1 MPSIRSAPAGLKCR
15 SAAASCRA
23 EVCYRFRPEHGRYWA
38 VNRRNFITLLG
49 GAAAAWPLAARAQ
62 KDRVPVIGIL
72 RVNPKNLNEIFAEPF
87 RRYMKALGWDEGRN
101 VRYQFV
107 WADGQIERIPALAQE
122 LADEKVDLLIAFGTP
137 SANAV
142 ERASSTIPT
151 VAITDDMIA
160 SGLSSDLRRMR
171 FNNMTGVSILSAELD
186 VKRLELLHEFVPR
199 AKRVGILVDPNVSP
213 RVPDLKDAAR
223 TLGVEPVFFDARSR
237 DEVAH
242 ALDAMI
248 GAGVEAV
255 NVLASPALGTARDL
269 LLPKFEQARLPAI
282 YQWPEVA
289 EEGGFLAYG
298 PRQLLVFRHV
308 ASLVDKLLRGARP
321 TDLPIEQPSRFELV
335 LNLKTANGLGLT
347 FSPQLLL
354 RADEVIE

>member
-1 MPSIRSAPAGLKCR
+1 MSAKMK
-15 SAAASCRA
+15 
-23 EVCYRFRPEHGRYWA
+23 
-38 VNRRNFITLLG
+38 RREFITLL

>member
-1 MPSIRSAPAGLKCR
+1 MRRREFIGL
-15 SAAASCRA
+15 
-23 EVCYRFRPEHGRYWA
+23 
-38 VNRRNFITLLG
+38 IG
-49 GAAAAWPLAARAQ
+49 GAAVSWPLAARAQ
-62 KDRVPVIGIL
+62 QDRSPVVGIL
-72 RVNPKNLNEIFAEPF
+72 RVNPKNLNETFAEPF

-101 VRYQFV
+101 IRYWFV
-107 WADGQIERIPALAQE
+107 WADGQIERIPALVQE
-122 LADEKVDLLIAFGTP
+122 LVDQKLDLLIIFGTP
-137 SANAV
+137 SAEAV

-151 VAITDDMIA
+151 VATTDDMIA
-160 SGLSSDLRRMR
+160 SGLASDLRRMR
-171 FNNMTGVSILSAELD
+171 SNNMTGVSILSAELD
-186 VKRLELLHEFVPR
+186 IKRLELLHEFVPR

-213 RVPDLKDAAR
+213 RLPNLKHAAR

-237 DEVAH
+237 GEVAR

-269 LLPKFEQARLPAI
+269 MFPKFEQARLPAI

-289 EEGGFLAYG
+289 KEGGFLAYG
-298 PRQLLVFRHV
+298 PRQLVVFRHV
-308 ASLVDKLLRGARP
+308 ASLADKILRGARP

-335 LNLKTANGLGLT
+335 LNLKAANSLGLT